1 MSIKNNLTP
10 VQNFHILGGIEH
22 TANNYYKCPVMPVS
36 ELRKTQ
42 SAIESAVKEMSRSEE
57 EDITREGDYLSGF
70 EVPVSDCLE
79 YEEYAERLEDT
90 ASTLHDKM
98 CLIHKNISLA
108 LSSGEMSDEVSE
120 ILEECLSEAEEVI
133 EGYFTFGEIKHKRLS
148 QMHKELLTRLGM
160 HDSNRFVYDIAR
172 RGEGYSSHY
181 YLHHRQGC
189 DIRWDG
195 TCLSF
200 ESEEGVTTFKQSH
213 YDYVPSKGYIDKG
226 YKQSFGKY
234 DDLFDSFED
243 YLSPT
248 ENEIKMYKML
258 NGKDYPL
265 GYLKARCDFQP

>member
-1 MSIKNNLTP
+1 MSIKNNSTP
-10 VQNFHILGGIEH
+10 IQNFHILGGIEH

-36 ELRKTQ
+36 DLKKTQ

-79 YEEYAERLEDT
+79 YEEYTDKLADT
-90 ASTLHDKM
+90 AATLHDKM
-98 CLIHKNISLA
+98 CLIHKRISLV
-108 LSSGEMSDEVSE
+108 LSSGEMSDEVAE
-120 ILEECLSEAEEVI
+120 ILEECLSEAEDVV
-133 EGYFTFGEIKHKRLS
+133 EGYFTFWDIKHQRLS

-160 HDSNRFVYDIAR
+160 HDSNRFVYDIER

-200 ESEEGVTTFKQSH
+200 ESEEGVTTFNQSH
-213 YDYVPSKGYIDKG
+213 YDYVPSKEYIDKG